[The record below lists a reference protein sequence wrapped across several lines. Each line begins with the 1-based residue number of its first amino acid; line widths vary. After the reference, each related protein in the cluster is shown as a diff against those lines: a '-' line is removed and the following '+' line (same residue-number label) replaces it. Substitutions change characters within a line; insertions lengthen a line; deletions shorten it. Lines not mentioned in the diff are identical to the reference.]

1 MGITVVDKNYSTRN
15 YPTGNDFALSNA
27 AQIVTDTIDVVF
39 DYSFESS
46 MQQQVLIVS
55 ATSIQILNG
64 DWQTLG
70 ISVGNVLELSGSIL
84 NGGNTVIYDEEP
96 FTVVNVQGDLLTLD
110 ATLEDP
116 PPNPPSQTT
125 SVVGQLMPAPAGG
138 TSNTSLLIVNTSVT
152 APESIEVFHNLVQN
166 SVVGSNLSLFD
177 GEVNRFRAIGTD
189 TLPVGNFIT
198 MSQLGDQSGGTYYSV
213 VLERLADVGA
223 LPSYQ
228 IVFRYANPYKFESDD
243 FDEPTQY
250 NGSASLKPYYRFRGF
265 PVANDPNSYLELIYS
280 DQQGNLGWY
289 DESYN
294 QGPNNFV
301 VSSVS
306 FETAGGSQ
314 LSAPD
319 PTQVTVVE
327 VVITGDSTFLSKVEG
342 EFYLIPPINTVKNQP
357 TNNGNNISLS
367 NFFYDTTG
375 APIIEIDVLG
385 NNLAT
390 IPTNQHSIVLGV
402 NEITVGFRLNPTSGF
417 TTYIES
423 LNSNEWQYRIALNVE
438 GDEGT
443 PNTNNAVSLI
453 VSEGL
458 MIEAPKVGGDFDGLR
473 SQIYYDHK
481 NDIGGVGVMPYIGN
495 PEDDVLY
502 FATIDF
508 EKADTWV
515 SANLDVRITRDSDGE
530 YFILQSQP
538 IPFAPYVT
546 TPDGVQ
552 QIQFLQPIQQFLDA
566 PNRNKVQMQVNGN
579 ETPTT
584 YEIDITYSLLI
595 NWRKWLEQS
604 NAFVDFYDNTLPQ
617 NGLNREW
624 MRYLRVAGYTLST
637 EVTLIDD
644 TNTAFRF
651 GGEIQLI
658 DYDVTPDVTSTVLYY
673 DENNV
678 ATSFFVAGQTN
689 RIEATHVKNS
699 GNWNQFDTYG
709 WISIRPFEGEENKR
723 ISTFWPWTAQD
734 LPLKPLT
741 GQVAAELTFPALD
754 TALVKCDV
762 DTNIVTSDVS
772 SIIVK
777 IDEIEV

>member
-1 MGITVVDKNYSTRN
+1 MGITIVNKNYSTRN
-15 YPTGNDFALSNA
+15 YPLGNDFILSNA
-27 AQIVTDTIDVVF
+27 TQIVTDTVDIVF
-39 DYSFESS
+39 DYQFESS

-55 ATSIQILNG
+55 DTSIQILNG
-64 DWQTLG
+64 NWQTEGL
-70 ISVGNVLELSGSIL
+70 SVGNNLLFNGTIL
-84 NGGNTVIYDEEP
+84 NGGNTVEYINKP

-110 ATLEDP
+110 STLEDP
-116 PPNPPSQTT
+116 VPNPPSQTT
-125 SVVGQLMPAPAGG
+125 SVVGQLMPAPSGG
-138 TSNTSLLIVNTSVT
+138 TSNTSLVIVNTSVT
-152 APESIEVFHNLVQN
+152 IPESIEVFHNLVQN
-166 SVVGSNLSLFD
+166 NSNGSNLSLFD

-189 TLPVGNFIT
+189 TLIAGNFIT
-198 MSQLGDQSGGTYYSV
+198 MSQLGNQSGGTYYSV
-213 VLERLADVGA
+213 VLERLPDVGA

-228 IVFRYANPYKFESDD
+228 IVFRYNNPYKFESDD

-250 NGSASLKPYYRFRGF
+250 NGSASLKPYYRFKGF

-280 DQQGNLGWY
+280 EQQGNLGWY
-289 DESYN
+289 EESYN

-342 EFYLIPPINTVKNQP
+342 EFYLIPPIDTVKNQT

-367 NFFYDTTG
+367 SFFYDTTG
-375 APIIEIDVLG
+375 APIIELDVLG

-402 NEITVGFRLNPTSGF
+402 NEITVGFRLNPTAGF
-417 TTYIES
+417 TTYIQS

-443 PNTNNAVSLI
+443 ANTNNAVSLI
-453 VSEGL
+453 VSQGL
-458 MIEAPKVGGDFDGLR
+458 MLEAPKIGGDFDGLR
-473 SQIYYDHK
+473 NQIYYDHAH
-481 NDIGGVGVMPYIGN
+481 DIGGTGFLPLIGN
-495 PEDDVLY
+495 PEDDILY

-508 EKADTWV
+508 EKSDTWV

-530 YFILQSQP
+530 YFILQEQP
-538 IPFAPYVT
+538 IPFSPYVT

-552 QIQFLQPIQQFLDA
+552 QINFSQQIQQFLEA
-566 PNRNKVQMQVNGN
+566 PNRNKVEMKVNGN
-579 ETPTT
+579 DTPTT
-584 YEIDITYSLLI
+584 YEIDITWSLLI
-595 NWRKWLEQS
+595 NWRYWLEQS
-604 NAFVDFYDNTLPQ
+604 NAFLDFFDNTLPN
-617 NGLNREW
+617 NGLNKEW
-624 MRYLRVAGYTLST
+624 MRYLRLAGYTLST

-651 GGEIQLI
+651 GGEIQLT

-689 RIEATHVKNS
+689 RIEATHVNNS
-699 GNWNQFDTYG
+699 GNWNQFDAWG
-709 WISIRPFEGEENKR
+709 WISIRPFEGEDNKR
-723 ISTFWPWTAQD
+723 ISTVWPWTTQS

-741 GQVAAELTFPALD
+741 GQVTAELTFPALD
-754 TALVKCDV
+754 TALVRCAV
-762 DTNIVTSDVS
+762 DTNIIPSDVS
-772 SIIVK
+772 SVIVK